1 MLSPNPGRPLGM
13 STVHGIIPSH
23 ILREIIQRGT
33 ESQREWAWRTLAA
46 SEQIRGQRQV
56 LAARPGPT
64 VTGPVLKRRNVYDAQ
79 NGYDLPGVLVRGE
92 GDPESSDVAVNE
104 AYEGSGHTYDLFL
117 EEYGRNSIDDMGMVL
132 DSTVHYG
139 QGYDNAFWNGQQMV
153 YGDGDEDQPEAERL
167 FNRFTI
173 ALEIIGH
180 ELTHGVTQHEA
191 DLAYRSQPG
200 ALSESFSDVFGV
212 LVVQRVRNQTSDQ
225 GSWLIGEGLL
235 TSNVQGVAIRSMK
248 EPGTA
253 YDDPVLGK
261 DPQPGRACAGVCE
274 EILDMK
280 RIGTGAL
287 LLVLAGVLAGCT
299 SPAYNK
305 SILARAN
312 TLRTSPE
319 YRIGEGDSLTI
330 SVLGHEEYLI
340 TSTVRPDGS
349 LSFPQHGDI
358 TVGGKTAE
366 GLRTELQQSFKKS
379 LGLKNPRVYV
389 AVNTFDSKNV
399 TVMGE
404 VARPGRYPYTGQMRV
419 ADLLGLAVGPS
430 IRAWRNKS
438 LLFREVDGATK
449 VYQVKLMDFFYEADF
464 STNFYVRPGDILFV
478 QKRPMAWLGDEIR
491 TILDPINALFDTIG
505 FGTTTVTTFVGGA

>member
-64 VTGPVLKRRNVYDAQ
+64 VTGPVLKRRNGYDAQ

-117 EEYGRNSIDDMGMVL
+117 EEYGRNSIDDRGMVL

-212 LVVQRVRNQTSDQ
+212 LVVQRVRNQTSEQ

-261 DPQPGRACAGVCE
+261 DPQPGHMDQYQDLPNWYDNGGVHINSGIPNHAFYFVATELGGHAWERAG
-274 EILDMK
+274 
-280 RIGTGAL
+280 
-287 LLVLAGVLAGCT
+287 LVW
-299 SPAYNK
+299 Y
-305 SILARAN
+305 I
-312 TLRTSPE
+312 TLRDRLRRNSQFQDAADLTFQVA
-319 YRIGEGDSLTI
+319 GELF
-330 SVLGHEEYLI
+330 
-340 TSTVRPDGS
+340 GS
-349 LSFPQHGDI
+349 GSAEQQAVSNGWAQVGI
-358 TVGGKTAE
+358 TVATGDGGKR
-366 GLRTELQQSFKKS
+366 GRR
-379 LGLKNPRVYV
+379 PR
-389 AVNTFDSKNV
+389 
-399 TVMGE
+399 
-404 VARPGRYPYTGQMRV
+404 
-419 ADLLGLAVGPS
+419 
-430 IRAWRNKS
+430 
-438 LLFREVDGATK
+438 
-449 VYQVKLMDFFYEADF
+449 
-464 STNFYVRPGDILFV
+464 
-478 QKRPMAWLGDEIR
+478 
-491 TILDPINALFDTIG
+491 
-505 FGTTTVTTFVGGA
+505 